1 MCNETAQRKA
11 FETLME
17 DLAKRR
23 MPSFEWS
30 EGRIP
35 NDLGP
40 KESIR
45 ISDSAPIVRLRG
57 DKLVGSMTPW
67 AWKGPTSAP
76 VFNYVTEKKKGE
88 RELCDFSKS
97 DRVLVFADGFY
108 EYTTPKMPK
117 VKLKD
122 RHLFEMKDEPW
133 FWIAGIVKQGCYT
146 LLTTEPG
153 PDLKPY
159 HDRQIV
165 TFAPDAG
172 LDWLTFAQPPETMLK
187 APLAGTFKVT
197 PLRKDGVD
205 LAA

>member
-23 MPSFEWS
+23 MPLFEWS
-30 EGRIP
+30 DGRIP
-35 NDLGP
+35 NDLGL
-40 KESIR
+40 KDSIR
-45 ISDSAPIVRLRG
+45 ISDSAATVRLRG
-57 DKLVGSMTPW
+57 DRLVGSMTPW
-67 AWKGPTSAP
+67 AWKGPTGAP
-76 VFNYVTEKKKGE
+76 VFNYVTEKRKGAG
-88 RELCDFSKS
+88 ELRDFSDS

-108 EYTTPKMPK
+108 EYTTPQTPK

-122 RHLFEMKDEPW
+122 RHLFEMNDEPW

-165 TFAPDAG
+165 TFAPEAG
-172 LDWLTFAQPPETMLK
+172 LDWLSFAASPETMLR
-187 APLAGTFKVT
+187 PPPGGTFKVT
-197 PLRKDGVD
+197 QLRKDGVD